1 MIAGLVA
8 ALLAGLLGW
17 LLVHDVRARETALA
31 IFHARRDDRPRIY
44 WAIMAFWSLCLLMSA
59 LLAWGAY
66 MFETSCTG
74 DPCVVM
80 VKIPAP

>member
-1 MIAGLVA
+1 MIAGFVA

-17 LLVHDVRARETALA
+17 LLVHDVRTRETALA

-59 LLAWGAY
+59 IVAWGAY
-66 MFETSCTG
+66 VIQTACR
-74 DPCVVM
+74 DAACPLVVT
-80 VKIPAP
+80 IAAP